1 LGGSAPYSKGARSV
15 AFVASAVAGALGLGA
30 LAAALAGCATPRG
43 GIDPAPF
50 LATSAEARVLERA
63 AISCMSDDRCS
74 TRDRIAAWKTLLE
87 RFPEEGTAP
96 QAELGLALA
105 SIDADRLLDAD
116 EALAPLARRLVLP
129 PLVADGLVLALA
141 ALDNRRER
149 AASALARLAPLDG
162 RFIDGWLAVRF
173 TRERV
178 LAYKRSGRSEE
189 ALRGMSAWIASLRDD
204 SPELVEARRIAES
217 FDDVAIETYLR
228 VRAGRPNPEPI
239 AGFWLTYL
247 VERVTA
253 SVLRERRPRSAL
265 WLLENP
271 SLSSRIRP
279 STIDA
284 LRLLTAEL
292 GRRGTDA
299 RARAIVVIRLGND
312 DVVRRAL
319 AFADGLA
326 RQTASLA
333 SELVVETLFLESGE
347 ALERRLGRGVGVD
360 VVVGAFAQDEVQ
372 PIVRFAEPRAL
383 PVLLAVPRPA
393 GMASEGRILGLG
405 LDATAATKALLA
417 GQPGTLALACIGVD
431 CTDIEPLFAGREE
444 GIKRAARIFLRG
456 PVDLDAFLLAEKSRP
471 TLLGLPDDLEL
482 PRGRCLDRVTVSP
495 VPHPGATPTGNW
507 WLDLGADA
515 GALLGA
521 ALHMEGGATVPLAVR
536 LRSSIVRARTSE
548 EGAFD
553 ANATFAR
560 SFVLR
565 RLPCGKDD

>member
-1 LGGSAPYSKGARSV
+1 MA
-15 AFVASAVAGALGLGA
+15 ALGASFG
-30 LAAALAGCATPRG
+30 GCATPRG

-50 LATSAEARVLERA
+50 LASSAEARSLERA

-74 TRDRIAAWKTLLE
+74 PRDRVAGWKALLE
-87 RFPEEGTAP
+87 RFPDDGVTP
-96 QAELGLALA
+96 QAELGLTLA
-105 SIDADRLLDAD
+105 YIDADRLLDAD

-149 AASALARLAPLDG
+149 AASALARLGPLDG

-189 ALRGMSAWIASLRDD
+189 ALRGMSAWIASLRED
-204 SPELVEARRIAES
+204 SPERAEARRIAEG

-239 AGFWLTYL
+239 AGFWLGYL

-253 SVLRERRPRSAL
+253 SVLRERRPRSAQ

-271 SLSSRIRP
+271 ALSARMRP

-284 LRLLTAEL
+284 LRLLAAEL

-299 RARAIVVIRLGND
+299 RARAVVVVRLGSD

-326 RQTASLA
+326 RQTATLA
-333 SELVVETLFLESGE
+333 SELVVEILFLDPGE
-347 ALERRLGRGVGVD
+347 PLERRLGRGAGVD
-360 VVVGAFAQDEVQ
+360 LLLGAFAADEAA
-372 PIVRFAEPRAL
+372 PLAAFAEPRAI
-383 PVLLAVPRPA
+383 PVLLTVPRPA
-393 GMASEGRILGLG
+393 EVASKGRVFSLG
-405 LDATAATKALLA
+405 LDAASAAKALLDA
-417 GQPGTLALACIGVD
+417 EPGGVGLACIGAD
-431 CTDIEPLFAGREE
+431 CAAIEALVAGREE
-444 GIKRAARIFLRG
+444 GVRRAKRIFVRG
-456 PVDLDAFLLAEKSRP
+456 PVDLDAIVSDRAQP
-471 TLLGLPDDLEL
+471 TLLGLPDDLDP
-482 PRGRCLDRVTVSP
+482 PRGRCLDRVTVRA
-495 VPHPGATPTGNW
+495 VPHPRATPTGQW
-507 WLDLGADA
+507 WVDLGADA

-521 ALHMEGGATVPLAVR
+521 ALHMEGAASTPLAVR
-536 LRSSIVRARTSE
+536 LQSAIIRARTAE
-548 EGAFD
+548 GGGFDATGAFPR
-553 ANATFAR
+553 AFAVER
-560 SFVLR
+560 V
-565 RLPCGKDD
+565 PCRKSA